1 MCRILALFAFGSCF
15 VFLIVK
21 SLFYFTFVLPFCLI
35 FRERERGEESER
47 EPLKQ
52 VDNCIVYQGKQQ
64 VKLMPDLAN
73 EKQNQKQRGKK
84 SKRKPSNLG
93 NESGHRQDLSLTLS
107 ESVKQEEPAP
117 KYLLRQVSQ
126 TEGIDGVKVFCVCG
140 RSSNGKGI
148 LVGI

>member
-1 MCRILALFAFGSCF
+1 MQDSCPF
-15 VFLIVK
+15 RFWVLLRFSDCQISV
-21 SLFYFTFVLPFCLI
+21 LFYLRFAVLFD
-35 FRERERGEESER
+35 FQREREGKRVR